1 MPFEDDLGA
10 ALRSTG
16 DSFST
21 DNRSLVAGGL
31 ARGRT
36 LRRRRAAVSGAV
48 VAVAAVGVAVALVV
62 PGGDSRQAVPATRTP
77 AKASATAEVP
87 TPAPTASPRAPEVS
101 DQEMVDL
108 LKALLPPGSVTGERA
123 RGTHAFEGGDPAPY
137 AEVVFDD
144 GKGASTVSVDLSWVM
159 GNQQQDN
166 ECPDTSFMKKGT
178 KCTRTELGDG
188 LVLTVLQGWEYPDER
203 EGPKNWRAVLTTPRG
218 GQIGASEWNAAAEK
232 GSPQTRPDP
241 PLTPAQ
247 LGALVRSPRWDKVFD
262 AFPPPS

>member
-10 ALRSTG
+10 ALRRTADG
-16 DSFST
+16 FST

-36 LRRRRAAVSGAV
+36 LRRRRTAVTGAV

-62 PGGDSRQAVPATRTP
+62 PAGNSPQAVPATRTP
-77 AKASATAEVP
+77 AKAPATATAP
-87 TPAPTASPRAPEVS
+87 TPTPSTRPPEVS
-101 DQEMVDL
+101 GQEMADL
-108 LKALLPPGSVTGERA
+108 LKALLPAGSVTVERV
-123 RGTHAFEGGDPAPY
+123 RGTQAFEGGDPLPY

-144 GKGASTVSVDLSWVM
+144 GKGASLLSVDLSWVM
-159 GNQQQDN
+159 DNQQQDN
-166 ECPDTSFMKKGT
+166 ECPATSFVEKDT

-188 LVLTVLQGWEYPDER
+188 LVLTVFQGWEFSDGR
-203 EGPKNWRAVLTTPRG
+203 EGPKEWRAVLTTPRG

-247 LGALVRSPRWDKVFD
+247 LGALVRSPSWDKVFD
-262 AFPPPS
+262 AFTPPS